1 MSICKSH
8 GEAYI
13 GHRCCYCV
21 FFSLKILLLSVLMGC
36 LQVADTFLGT
46 HYAGVNC
53 GPTVLTTIVHVEDH
67 MLFYTVA
74 LPIAEALQDIGVPAF
89 FWFVPTGHPR

>member
-1 MSICKSH
+1 MAKPTSVTGAATVSL
-8 GEAYI
+8 
-13 GHRCCYCV
+13 
-21 FFSLKILLLSVLMGC
+21 FSLKTLLLSVLMGC

-53 GPTVLTTIVHVEDH
+53 GPTVLTTIVHVEDY

-89 FWFVPTGHPR
+89 FWFAPTGHPR

>member
-21 FFSLKILLLSVLMGC
+21 FVLRILLLSVLMGC

-53 GPTVLTTIVHVEDH
+53 GPTVLTTIVHVEVH